1 MLRFKNV
8 IDTIDGHTAG
18 EPVRLVISGLPTLKG
33 NSMAACLRL
42 REGFFL

>member
-18 EPVRLVISGLPTLKG
+18 EPVRLVISIR
-33 NSMAACLRL
+33 AAAAKR
-42 REGFFL
+42 